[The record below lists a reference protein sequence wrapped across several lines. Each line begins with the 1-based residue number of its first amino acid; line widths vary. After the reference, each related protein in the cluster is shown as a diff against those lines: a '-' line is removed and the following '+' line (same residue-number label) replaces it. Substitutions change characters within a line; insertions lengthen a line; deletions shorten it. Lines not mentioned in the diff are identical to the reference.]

1 MKILRRLA
9 FAGFLLLAS
18 TASADVAG
26 TYQVTQET
34 PMGAMDSVVTINAD
48 GTGVVAGM
56 MGENPFENAVVDG
69 NKVSWKMTVNGPMGE
84 MEMSW
89 SGTVDGD
96 AFSGTVTN
104 MMGESTF
111 SGTRQEPAQEE

>member
-9 FAGFLLLAS
+9 FAGLLLLAS
-18 TASADVAG
+18 VASADVAG

-56 MGENPFENAVVDG
+56 MGE
-69 NKVSWKMTVNGPMGE
+69 
-84 MEMSW
+84 
-89 SGTVDGD
+89 
-96 AFSGTVTN
+96 
-104 MMGESTF
+104 STF